1 MEENQPSQEKMHQPV
16 TELYKMKTKLAFIF
30 FWALGIA
37 GLCFLIKIVATGEER
52 ILLTNFQNPL
62 IRYSL
67 VLFGVNLSLVLLS
80 VPILMGRGIITS
92 DYYNADKY
100 SQAKANFIVLT
111 ISAPGWIFLAIA
123 AYYLAAS
130 VNLILILGGLLLF
143 IYISSI
149 VTLLKHNK

>member
-1 MEENQPSQEKMHQPV
+1 
-16 TELYKMKTKLAFIF
+16 MKNKLAFIF

-37 GLCFLIKIVATGEER
+37 GLCLLINIVATGEER

-67 VLFGVNLSLVLLS
+67 VLFGVNMSIVLLS

-100 SQAKANFIVLT
+100 TQAKANFIVLT
-111 ISAPGWIFLAIA
+111 ISAPGWILLAIA
-123 AYYLAAS
+123 
-130 VNLILILGGLLLF
+130 VILILGGLLLF

-149 VTLLKHNK
+149 VTLLKHNN